1 MGIVDSLPSN
11 WRSVIKGNIFREAL
25 QFDENCIQLRIKG
38 ELVDLTSTTS
48 KLLYKE
54 FCSHKATP
62 PTAQAKLEDKHPN
75 CSFNWKK
82 IYSLA
87 FSVTLDTKLRAFQY
101 KLLNRIVFTNDK
113 LFRFNIVESP
123 LCTFCTVDEES
134 LEHLLFFCEVTELFW
149 KEILSWLAR
158 CSDEAIDFLITEVL
172 FGKFDRDNDFM
183 VINHLIL
190 LAKFFIYRCK
200 LDKIIPSFEVFKAK
214 LKATRDLELFIAR
227 KNNSLL
233 KHYSKWESL
242 ALYL

>member
-1 MGIVDSLPSN
+1 MKAMEGQHRPFFFNSDLGNDGECGIMIC
-11 WRSVIKGNIFREAL
+11 R
-25 QFDENCIQLRIKG
+25 
-38 ELVDLTSTTS
+38 
-48 KLLYKE
+48 
-54 FCSHKATP
+54 
-62 PTAQAKLEDKHPN
+62 QAKLEDKYPN

-87 FSVTLDTKLRAFQY
+87 FSVALDTKLRAFQY
-101 KLLNRIVFTNDK
+101 KLLNRIVFANDK

-134 LEHLLFFCEVTELFW
+134 LENILFFCQVTELFW

-158 CSDEAIDFLITEVL
+158 CSDEVIDLSITEVL

-190 LAKFFIYRCK
+190 LAKFLFYRCK
-200 LDKIIPSFEVFKAK
+200 LNKIIPSFEVFKVK

-227 KNNSLL
+227 KKNSLL

-242 ALYL
+242 APYL